1 MSNSFV
7 HNWSDV
13 QTFLHTVSNEGAGN
27 AYFATELFIS
37 FGTRNIQTPGNKF
50 IHDSR
55 HNFGWDYN
63 TETSEFM
70 LTHAYCFRPGLSWG
84 ISYSVFSCLIN
95 EIGFREQKSCLRK
108 VLQYCSLK
116 RVFTRLSDNIVALSR
131 SARPPYLII
140 SGYKR
145 SFWAESSLFSR
156 QLIPDLQSFLE
167 SVNAAALALIQD
179 LGCSRWHVVKS
190 LLYSC
195 VCCLILEVT

>member
-55 HNFGWDYN
+55 HNFECDYN

-70 LTHAYCFRPGLSWG
+70 LTHAYYFRPDLS
-84 ISYSVFSCLIN
+84 
-95 EIGFREQKSCLRK
+95 
-108 VLQYCSLK
+108 
-116 RVFTRLSDNIVALSR
+116 
-131 SARPPYLII
+131 
-140 SGYKR
+140 
-145 SFWAESSLFSR
+145 
-156 QLIPDLQSFLE
+156 
-167 SVNAAALALIQD
+167 
-179 LGCSRWHVVKS
+179 
-190 LLYSC
+190 
-195 VCCLILEVT
+195 